1 MTSLQRFGT
10 WLVGVTTANAGGA
23 VYGAVMVGV
32 LFAAE
37 DTHRE
42 GYPATIEA
50 AAVVL
55 VLYWLTNLYTH
66 TLGIRLQKREPLN
79 LRLLW
84 RSAVHELPIV
94 EGALIPLVVLLLM
107 WAAGL
112 TVDAAVTAALWAA
125 AGMIVILEVTAGRR
139 ARQGP
144 RDLWA
149 QTGAGVAIGLA
160 LVGLKL
166 VLH

>member
-1 MTSLQRFGT
+1 MSLQRFGT
-10 WLVGVTTANAGGA
+10 WLIGVTTANAGGA
-23 VYGAVMVGV
+23 VYGAIMIGV

-37 DTHRE
+37 DSSHE

-66 TLGIRLQKREPLN
+66 TLGIRLEKRQPLT
-79 LRLLW
+79 LKLLW
-84 RSAVHELPIV
+84 NSCLHELPIV
-94 EGALIPLVVLLLM
+94 EGALIPLVVLLIM

-112 TVDAAVTAALWAA
+112 SLDAGITAALWTA
-125 AGMIVILEVTAGRR
+125 AGTILVLEVVAGRR
-139 ARQGP
+139 ARHES
-144 RDLWA
+144 RDVWV
-149 QTGAGVAIGLA
+149 QTAAGALIGLA